1 MSPGH
6 GAARRT
12 HAADAT
18 RDGSSS
24 IATGTL
30 AVLEVSCARVTG
42 LCVVGLL
49 LTRRK
54 PPTITMNEEEPK
66 KSQDDLLM
74 SSTPPRLA
82 NHAFVTVVARPR
94 THAFLVNR
102 LAAAPTA
109 VLHGLLQ
116 VLLQMLF
123 NSHG

>member
-49 LTRRK
+49 LPRRK
-54 PPTITMNEEEPK
+54 PPTISEMK
-66 KSQDDLLM
+66 KGHDDLMM

-82 NHAFVTVVARPR
+82 NHAFVAVVARPS
-94 THAFLVNR
+94 THAFLVDW
-102 LAAAPTA
+102 LTAAPTA

-116 VLLQMLF
+116 VIVD
-123 NSHG
+123 SHG